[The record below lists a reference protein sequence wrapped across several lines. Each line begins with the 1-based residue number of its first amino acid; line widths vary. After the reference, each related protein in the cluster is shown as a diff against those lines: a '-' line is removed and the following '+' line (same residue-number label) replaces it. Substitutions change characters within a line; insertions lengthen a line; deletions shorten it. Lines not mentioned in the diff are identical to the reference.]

1 MDEKWT
7 WEEGGKKRP
16 NMFGRPLYT
25 VPNRIE
31 LVTRDGSLASDFRG
45 VDKQLQD
52 FENLTI
58 AEEPRT
64 EHLDAEAE
72 QLKTPK
78 SGQ

>member
-1 MDEKWT
+1 M
-7 WEEGGKKRP
+7 GH
-16 NMFGRPLYT
+16 T
-25 VPNRIE
+25 VGNPEIHNRIE
-31 LVTRDGSLASDFRG
+31 LVTIHGLLLASDFRG

-64 EHLDAEAE
+64 EHLDADAE

-78 SGQ
+78 SDQ